1 MLLAHPTPPHPLNPM
16 KDIETCKTLVRFSTR
31 RLKHGDGVVLEK
43 RELPERCFSR
53 TSMGMRTRK
62 YDDVSDGFI
71 GSYVLFPSILDMKF
85 YNPAGVISTV
95 PCVTNLRPMLV
106 CPTVTVMIPEFVTLV
121 TSLEP

>member
-1 MLLAHPTPPHPLNPM
+1 
-16 KDIETCKTLVRFSTR
+16 
-31 RLKHGDGVVLEK
+31 
-43 RELPERCFSR
+43 
-53 TSMGMRTRK
+53 MGMRTRK

-106 CPTVTVMIPEFVTLV
+106 CPTITVMIPEFVTLV